1 MNVIATNSGAED
13 SPNPTAADLSHQAQG
28 HQEKEQPRESP
39 AHPANQ
45 SGEPAQSD
53 SGPGNIDKIRDIIFG
68 SQMRDY
74 EQRFARLEEALK
86 KESSDL
92 RETTRR
98 HLEALESY
106 VHKEVAALESRLSTE
121 RDERTDNHTRL
132 AGELSATS
140 ASILKKIGDVEN
152 QEAQAKREIRSDLLQ
167 QSKELS
173 DTIRCKAEELGALL
187 DRRVQE
193 LQHAKTD
200 RAGLANLFSEVALR
214 LTDQFKVPGAD

>member
-1 MNVIATNSGAED
+1 MNVIASNSVAED
-13 SPNPTAADLSHQAQG
+13 NSNPLAADVSHSTQGYRAQ
-28 HQEKEQPRESP
+28 EQPRESLGFSP
-39 AHPANQ
+39 HQSEEHPQN
-45 SGEPAQSD
+45 D
-53 SGPGNIDKIRDIIFG
+53 SAAGNIDKIRDIIFG

-74 EQRFARLEEALK
+74 EYRFVRLEEALK

-98 HLEALESY
+98 DLEALESF
-106 VHKEVAALESRLSTE
+106 VHKEIAALESRMNTE
-121 RDERTDNHTRL
+121 RDERTENHSRM
-132 AGELSATS
+132 AADLSATS
-140 ASILKKIGDVEN
+140 TSILKKIGEVEN
-152 QEAQAKREIRSDLLQ
+152 QEAQAKREIRNDLLQ

-173 DTIRCKAEELGALL
+173 DAIRRNVEELEALL

-214 LTDQFKVPGAD
+214 LTDQFKMPGAD